1 MEVARRREERGVEK
15 TGYDIEKCV
24 LMHNIPRELEEAEIH
39 TFCEPFG
46 GLKKIYMLKDKNCRF
61 LGDAVAE

>member
-1 MEVARRREERGVEK
+1 M
-15 TGYDIEKCV
+15 
-24 LMHNIPRELEEAEIH
+24 LMHNIPRELEEAEIY

-46 GLKKIYMLKDKNCRF
+46 GLKKIYMLKDENCRF